1 MANRLPL
8 TNEEGEVRELS
19 AEDFKQAIPFSA
31 LPESL
36 RVKLSTLKQAGTQ
49 QASAK
54 TKVTLRLSQEVVER
68 FRATGNGWQV
78 RMDEALKDWIKTHPL
93 A

>member
-8 TNEEGEVRELS
+8 TNEEGEVRELTE
-19 AEDFKQAIPFSA
+19 EDLKQAMPFSA

-36 RVKLSTLKQAGTQ
+36 RDKLSTLKTRGPQKAPIKERITI
-49 QASAK
+49 
-54 TKVTLRLSQEVVER
+54 RLSREVVER
-68 FRATGNGWQV
+68 FRATGNGWQT
-78 RMDEALKDWIKTHPL
+78 RMDEALKEWIKTHPP